1 MVREKKRKREEFLL
15 FLFVPTL
22 FSPFFCKLLRRMAG
36 TTGLEPAASAVTG
49 QRSNQLNYVP
59 TRQTRNAFLTL
70 APIHS
75 LQHGNGNRFGNS
87 SLGFQPAGA
96 DRLSVNV

>member
-36 TTGLEPAASAVTG
+36 TTGLEPAASAVTE
-49 QRSNQLNYVP
+49 N
-59 TRQTRNAFLTL
+59 L
-70 APIHS
+70 ADVT
-75 LQHGNGNRFGNS
+75 N
-87 SLGFQPAGA
+87 
-96 DRLSVNV
+96 